1 MHASP
6 AQGSEQA
13 TPSSTRCPL
22 SGRQAQGHEAAWLE
36 QGQAP
41 QAAPRGPE
49 TSRGRK

>member
-13 TPSSTRCPL
+13 TSPSTRCPL

-36 QGQAP
+36 RARLLKLPHVAQR
-41 QAAPRGPE
+41 PRG
-49 TSRGRK
+49 G